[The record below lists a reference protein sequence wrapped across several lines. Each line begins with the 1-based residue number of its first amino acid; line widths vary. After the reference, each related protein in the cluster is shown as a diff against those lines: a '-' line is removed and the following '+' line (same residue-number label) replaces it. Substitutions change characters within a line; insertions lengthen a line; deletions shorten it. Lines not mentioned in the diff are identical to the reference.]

1 LPLHATD
8 LKRYHYYVYYRVR
21 PGCEADAR
29 TRVCD
34 LLAAVDRS
42 TGVSGRLLSKRDEPN
57 LWMEVYAD
65 VPRQVG
71 FDALL
76 DELAGQVG
84 IANVLLPGSVRKV
97 ECFRE

>member
-1 LPLHATD
+1 MQL
-8 LKRYHYYVYYRVR
+8 YYYVYYRVR

-29 TRVCD
+29 ARVRE
-34 LLAAVDRS
+34 LLAAVARS

-65 VPRQVG
+65 VPQQAG
-71 FDALL
+71 FEALL
-76 DELAGQVG
+76 DEVASQVG
-84 IANVLLPGSVRKV
+84 IATVLLPGSVRKV

>member
-1 LPLHATD
+1 LPLHAID
-8 LKRYHYYVYYRVR
+8 LKLYYYVYYRVR
-21 PGCEADAR
+21 PGCESDAR

-42 TGVSGRLLSKRDEPN
+42 TGVSGSLLSKCDEPN

-65 VPRQVG
+65 VPQQIG
-71 FDALL
+71 FDAVL
-76 DELAGQVG
+76 DEIAGQVG
-84 IANVLLPGSVRKV
+84 IATVLLPGSVRKV